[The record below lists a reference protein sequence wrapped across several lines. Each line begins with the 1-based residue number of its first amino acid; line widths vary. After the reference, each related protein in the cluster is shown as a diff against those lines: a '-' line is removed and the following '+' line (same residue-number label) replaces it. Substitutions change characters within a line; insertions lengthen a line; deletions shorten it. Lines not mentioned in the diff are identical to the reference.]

1 MSCGV
6 PHVPALVWGL
16 WYHHEVAYQP
26 TSADFWVLRGWC
38 VCAGME
44 EDLTVSQLL
53 PVMYQRDMVQAVS
66 VRSAGIAQA
75 MKPE

>member
-1 MSCGV
+1 
-6 PHVPALVWGL
+6 
-16 WYHHEVAYQP
+16 
-26 TSADFWVLRGWC
+26 
-38 VCAGME
+38 ME